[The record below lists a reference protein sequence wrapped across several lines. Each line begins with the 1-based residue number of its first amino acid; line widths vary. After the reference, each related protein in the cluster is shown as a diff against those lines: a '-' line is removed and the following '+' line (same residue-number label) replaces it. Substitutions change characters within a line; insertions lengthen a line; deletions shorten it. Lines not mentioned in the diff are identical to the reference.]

1 MTEKEYLKQLNKRLK
16 PLKEQDKQAIIDF
29 YKEMIADKKENGK
42 SEEEAIGEL
51 EGADVVAERTLQ
63 EYGVD
68 ASRKRKLPPMSAA
81 TWVLLI
87 VGSPL
92 WFGLAVA
99 AVCIAITAVCLAF
112 GLGLGAV
119 ALTLGLSLGGIAMA
133 VNGVI
138 AIFTSVPDGLAF
150 LGLGLVSAAVGGFAI
165 IGLVKYAPIVWAK
178 IKGLFGK
185 KRRNKNENSN

>member
-99 AVCIAITAVCLAF
+99 VVCIAITAPVVPCTSSLPEKFF
-112 GLGLGAV
+112 GNTSFTLCFFVSQPTAV
-119 ALTLGLSLGGIAMA
+119 R
-133 VNGVI
+133 
-138 AIFTSVPDGLAF
+138 D
-150 LGLGLVSAAVGGFAI
+150 
-165 IGLVKYAPIVWAK
+165 
-178 IKGLFGK
+178 FGY
-185 KRRNKNENSN
+185 